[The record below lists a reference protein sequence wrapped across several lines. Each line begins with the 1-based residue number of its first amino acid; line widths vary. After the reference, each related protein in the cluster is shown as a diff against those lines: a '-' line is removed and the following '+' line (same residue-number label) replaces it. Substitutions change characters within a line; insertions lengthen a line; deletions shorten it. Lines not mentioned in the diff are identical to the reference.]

1 MQRIYGYLAVV
12 LFASMAFG
20 SCTCSE
26 EAPPI
31 AEKQVASR
39 KGFGA
44 ALPTRRR
51 EGAPSGDDVVISKLQ
66 PTPAATLPPAPSS
79 PTAGGEVAMP
89 EDFPQ
94 DVPVFENAKPF
105 HVQKLPQDARSVIF
119 KADGQTKEIYDFYH
133 SKMSAQGWNV
143 AQEYQ
148 AKEQSFLSFKKGKMI
163 TNMTI
168 SKDPKTG
175 KQIIAIMYYEEK
187 ELPFAEF

>member
-1 MQRIYGYLAVV
+1 MQRLYAYLAVV

-20 SCTCSE
+20 SCTCHE
-26 EAPPI
+26 QAPPI

-44 ALPTRRR
+44 SLPTRRR
-51 EGAPSGDDVVISKLQ
+51 GGPIEDDVAISKLQ
-66 PTPAATLPPAPSS
+66 PTRAPTLPPAPSS
-79 PTAGGEVAMP
+79 PTASGEVAMP

-94 DVPVFENAKPF
+94 DVPVYENAKPF
-105 HVQKLPQDARSVIF
+105 HVQKLPQDAHSVIF
-119 KADGQTKEIYDFYH
+119 RADGQTKEIYDFYH

-187 ELPFAEF
+187 EIPFAEF

>member
-1 MQRIYGYLAVV
+1 MQRSYRYLIAMLVT
-12 LFASMAFG
+12 SMAFS

-26 EAPPI
+26 EAPEVQ
-31 AEKQVASR
+31 EKKVASR

-44 ALPTRRR
+44 SLPTARRGDRR
-51 EGAPSGDDVVISKLQ
+51 EDDVALQ
-66 PTPAATLPPAPSS
+66 NLKPTHKPTMPPAPKS
-79 PTAGGEVAMP
+79 PTIGGEVSIP
-89 EDFPQ
+89 EDFPE
-94 DVPVFENAKPF
+94 DVPVYENAKPF
-105 HVQKLPQDARSVIF
+105 HVQKLPQDANSVLF
-119 KADGQTKEIYDFYH
+119 KADGETKEIYDFYH
-133 SKMSAQGWNV
+133 SKMASQGWNV

-187 ELPFAEF
+187 ELPFKEF